1 MIYYL
6 QMQDLDHSFH
16 SPKYELTISHG
27 NPIHGPGSFLK
38 SSSFALLFP
47 VLPMGPG
54 PGPPIPLLPSYSPLG
69 VLGQLVFC

>member
-27 NPIHGPGSFLK
+27 DPIHGPGSFLK
-38 SSSFALLFP
+38 SSSFAQ
-47 VLPMGPG
+47 LPLSGESIFRNPT
-54 PGPPIPLLPSYSPLG
+54 
-69 VLGQLVFC
+69 F